1 MSRDTPARTAM
12 NRVRPSRMLRDNEEA
27 YADHEADVG
36 REAAER
42 EEPYA
47 RVIREHDRHRG
58 CGTDVGEDYDRSL

>member
-1 MSRDTPARTAM
+1 
-12 NRVRPSRMLRDNEEA
+12 MLRDNEEA
-27 YADHEADVG
+27 YADHEATVG
-36 REAAER
+36 REVAER